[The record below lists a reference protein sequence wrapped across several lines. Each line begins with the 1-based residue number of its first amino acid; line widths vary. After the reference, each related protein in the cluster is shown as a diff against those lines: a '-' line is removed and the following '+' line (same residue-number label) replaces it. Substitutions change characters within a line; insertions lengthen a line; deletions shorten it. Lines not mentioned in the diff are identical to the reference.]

1 MPFGKGHAHATSC
14 LPCRTTSARAALAIP
29 HPHAN
34 AMKLH
39 LIALSAIIVA
49 PVLSAAAFF
58 DLSFG
63 GYVPTSSAK
72 EDNSAMARA
81 AIDLKN
87 LLAGEDRVR
96 LIAIHDV
103 ETTQI
108 AGKNFRFCLVV
119 KDKSDRYRV
128 SALLRRDLSG
138 RMLLLEWKPNGC

>member
-1 MPFGKGHAHATSC
+1 MKFH
-14 LPCRTTSARAALAIP
+14 LAALSI
-29 HPHAN
+29 
-34 AMKLH
+34 
-39 LIALSAIIVA
+39 LIIA
-49 PVLSAAAFF
+49 PVLSATAFF

-72 EDNSAMARA
+72 EDSSAMARA

-87 LLAGEDRVR
+87 LLAGEDRVNLVSIR
-96 LIAIHDV
+96 DV
-103 ETTQI
+103 QTTEI